1 MVAPILKLWKGG
13 CMKNYYN
20 IVFEGKTVPGK
31 EIDLVKKALMNILKA
46 DDQGIDLL
54 FSGKRVLIRKNVEAV
69 TAKKFRKAFE
79 DIGAVCNLEQVK
91 VSGEVSA
98 PNQQEGV
105 EMTKADSGKK
115 QAVKPVSAQ
124 SVRTADGGEMIIT
137 NIETVPGKS
146 IVEHFGLVSGSTI
159 RAKHLGKDLMAG
171 LKNLVGGE
179 LKGYTQLLQES
190 RKQAMERLIEQA
202 RQFGANAI
210 VNIRFSTSSVAQGAA
225 ELYAYGTAVRV
236 E

>member
-1 MVAPILKLWKGG
+1 
-13 CMKNYYN
+13 MKNHYN

-46 DDQGIDLL
+46 DDQSIDRL
-54 FSGKRVLIRKNVEAV
+54 FSGKRVLIRKNVEAG
-69 TAKKFRKAFE
+69 TAKKFLKAFE
-79 DIGAVCNLEQVK
+79 DVGAVCNLEQVK
-91 VSGEVSA
+91 VSGKVSA
-98 PNQQEGV
+98 PNQQEGI
-105 EMTKADSGKK
+105 EMTEADSGKS
-115 QAVKPVSAQ
+115 QVVKPESAQ
-124 SVRTADGGEMIIT
+124 SVRTADGEEMIIT